1 MESSAL
7 ETSALTADLFV
18 SVDGWA
24 RGENSPGYFGYYG
37 PDLGRW
43 IEEESG
49 RPQHVLMGRR
59 TYEALDSVPDEA
71 RDEGYLRMTRLPVT
85 VFSRTLSSVDWPGAS
100 VESRDLVESVR
111 QLKQT
116 TNTPIRTM
124 GSLSVVK
131 QLLNAGLVDR
141 LRLMVFPLLVGPG
154 GREAMFDGV
163 DEADLALVD
172 HRVLDGRVLLVE
184 YAPTGLPIPH

>member
-1 MESSAL
+1 
-7 ETSALTADLFV
+7 
-18 SVDGWA
+18 
-24 RGENSPGYFGYYG
+24 
-37 PDLGRW
+37 
-43 IEEESG
+43 
-49 RPQHVLMGRR
+49 MGRR

>member
-1 MESSAL
+1 V
-7 ETSALTADLFV
+7 ETSTLIADLFV

-43 IEEESG
+43 IDEASS

-59 TYEALDSVPDEA
+59 TYEALDSVPSEA
-71 RDEGYLRMTRLPVT
+71 RDEGYQRMTRLPVT
-85 VFSRTLSSVDWPGAS
+85 VFSRTLTSVEWPGAS
-100 VESRDLVESVR
+100 IESRNLVESVR
-111 QLKQT
+111 ELKQT
-116 TNTPIRTM
+116 ADTPIRTM

-163 DEADLALVD
+163 DETDLALVD
-172 HRVLDGRVLLVE
+172 QRVLDDRVLLVE
-184 YAPTGLPIPH
+184 YAPTGRPIPH